1 MDGLSL
7 LPHGDALLGNT
18 AFITGDEGIGGIH
31 YILGGAVVSLQAEEF
46 CPGEILLEIQDVLD
60 LGAAEAID
68 GLGVVSHHADVPV
81 PCSQLEEDEVL
92 GHVCV
97 LVLVH
102 KDMVKA
108 GRYILK
114 RLRRLLKEDIH
125 IEENIVEVHD
135 AGLLAKCAVGG
146 IDAVNLRLFLVA
158 V

>member
-1 MDGLSL
+1 M
-7 LPHGDALLGNT
+7 
-18 AFITGDEGIGGIH
+18 GDEGVGGVH
-31 YILGGAVVSLQAEEF
+31 DGAGAAVIALQPERTGT
-46 CPGEILLEIQDVLD
+46 GEILTEVQDVLD